1 MFFTYI
7 FVITKVTH
15 IYFYRYKN
23 DLHIFVSS
31 NGVKKMSK
39 KLFLICKKILR
50 VYLIFL
56 IYDGFFK
63 STSNLMYF
71 FIYFYFIFKN
81 MRSKIKSLE

>member
-23 DLHIFVSS
+23 GLHIFVSS

-71 FIYFYFIFKN
+71 LYIFILFL
-81 MRSKIKSLE
+81 KI